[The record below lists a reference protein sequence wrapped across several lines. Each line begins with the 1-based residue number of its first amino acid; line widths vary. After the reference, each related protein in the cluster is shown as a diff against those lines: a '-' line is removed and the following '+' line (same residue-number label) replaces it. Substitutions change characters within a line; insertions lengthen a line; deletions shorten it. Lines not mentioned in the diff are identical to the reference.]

1 MPNLNAVGYGILS
14 PTPFCR
20 SCNSPR
26 KTTLPIC
33 QCCPFW
39 GLPRDKWDQYKAL
52 PLLLFVKAK
61 EHRKIKM
68 IEEPKPT
75 ELLPMVSEIVAAQ
88 VANNKVTPAE
98 LPQLIQ
104 DVYAALARATT
115 GDTGPTPR
123 GEPAVPVKK
132 SVTPDYIVCLED
144 GKKLKM
150 LKRHLRTAYD
160 MSPEQYRQRWGLPA
174 DYPLV
179 APNYAKTRSKLAKQI
194 GLGTARARKKAQ
206 ALAARRSARSKRIG
220 RK

>member
-1 MPNLNAVGYGILS
+1 MPYPKAVGNGILS

-20 SCNSPR
+20 FCSSPR

-33 QCCPFW
+33 QCVHPGACPGTNGINIVHF
-39 GLPRDKWDQYKAL
+39 AVA
-52 PLLLFVKAK
+52 FVKAK
-61 EHRKIKM
+61 EYRKIKM

-88 VANNKVTPAE
+88 VANNKIAPAE

-160 MSPEQYRQRWGLPA
+160 MSPDEYRQRWGLPA

-194 GLGTARARKKAQ
+194 GLGTARAQKRAQ

>member
-1 MPNLNAVGYGILS
+1 
-14 PTPFCR
+14 
-20 SCNSPR
+20 
-26 KTTLPIC
+26 
-33 QCCPFW
+33 
-39 GLPRDKWDQYKAL
+39 
-52 PLLLFVKAK
+52 
-61 EHRKIKM
+61 M

-88 VANNKVTPAE
+88 VANNKIAPAE
-98 LPQLIQ
+98 LPQLIK
-104 DVYAALARATT
+104 DVYAALARAITS
-115 GDTGPTPR
+115 DTGLTHR

-150 LKRHLRTAYD
+150 LKRYLRTQYD
-160 MSPEQYRQRWGLPA
+160 MSPDAYRQRWGLPA

-194 GLGTARARKKAQ
+194 GLGTARARKRAQ

>member
-1 MPNLNAVGYGILS
+1 
-14 PTPFCR
+14 
-20 SCNSPR
+20 
-26 KTTLPIC
+26 
-33 QCCPFW
+33 
-39 GLPRDKWDQYKAL
+39 
-52 PLLLFVKAK
+52 
-61 EHRKIKM
+61 M

-98 LPQLIQ
+98 LPRLIH

-115 GDTGPTPR
+115 DDTGPTPR

-194 GLGTARARKKAQ
+194 GLGTARARKRAQ